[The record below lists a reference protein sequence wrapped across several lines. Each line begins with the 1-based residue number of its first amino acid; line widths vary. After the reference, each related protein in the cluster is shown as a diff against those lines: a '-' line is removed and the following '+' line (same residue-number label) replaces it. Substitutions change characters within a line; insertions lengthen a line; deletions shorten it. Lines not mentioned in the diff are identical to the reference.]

1 MNVNNDLLVPVS
13 MNEDSGQLEL
23 LLQHVRRDQP
33 IAVTGNN
40 DLLLGDFSK
49 SANNDLWLYLEA
61 ILANADNDR
70 LPTSRT

>member
-23 LLQHVRRDQP
+23 LLQHVRRDQL

-49 SANNDLWLYLEA
+49 SANNDLWLYLEV